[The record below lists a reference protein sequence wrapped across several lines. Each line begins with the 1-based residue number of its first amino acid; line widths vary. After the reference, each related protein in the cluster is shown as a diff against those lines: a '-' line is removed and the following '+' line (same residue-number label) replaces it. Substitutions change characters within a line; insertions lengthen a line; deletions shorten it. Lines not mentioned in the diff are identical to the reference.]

1 MRRLKYNLKKVRMRM
16 MVKKKNMKLWKYK
29 VEVLKIQRMKERIR
43 VIS

>member
-1 MRRLKYNLKKVRMRM
+1 MRRLKYNLKKVRLRM

-29 VEVLKIQRMKERIR
+29 VEVLKIQTMKGRIR

>member
-1 MRRLKYNLKKVRMRM
+1 MRRLKYNLKKLRMRM

>member
-1 MRRLKYNLKKVRMRM
+1 MRRLKYNLKKVRMRI

-29 VEVLKIQRMKERIR
+29 VEVLKIQRMKEKIR